1 MIAVATKLAITPLC
15 REAVKATKVLGVRKA
30 ILTFTSLLF
39 VIGTIGSNI
48 GPALVDE
55 RPQLV
60 LILSSRN
67 RNLFGSVPYI
77 DLMPYLLIGFT
88 RVLVAGVALYLVGRW
103 YGARALG
110 WVEGNMGELP
120 AIYRWTERAVDK
132 AGTVALVVM
141 PGSNIVCL
149 LLGHRRMPPKRFVP
163 LLMLGIAIKLAV
175 LWQGGKL
182 FESQIRSFLGYIEQY
197 QWRVVAALFVLSIL
211 QSMRRGRPKPDSVKP
226 E

>member
-1 MIAVATKLAITPLC
+1 M
-15 REAVKATKVLGVRKA
+15 RKA
-30 ILTFTSLLF
+30 VLTLTTILF

-55 RPQLV
+55 KPILV

-77 DLMPYLLIGFT
+77 DLFPYLIIGFT

-103 YGARALG
+103 YGTKALG
-110 WVEGNMGELP
+110 WVESNMGELP

-132 AGTVALVVM
+132 AGPAMVVLM

-149 LLGHRRMPPKRFVP
+149 LLGHRRMQPQKFVP
-163 LLMLGIAIKLAV
+163 LLMIGIAFKLAI
-175 LWQGGKL
+175 LWQGGKI
-182 FESQIRSFLGYIEQY
+182 FEEQIKSFLDWIEKY
-197 QWRVVAALFVLSIL
+197 QWYIVMGLFALSFL
-211 QSMRRGRPKPDSVKP
+211 QSARKGRPKTK
-226 E
+226 